1 MYQTGMHWQGKDLMA
16 IRRIYQIL
24 TIGFCSLIFSGPLLA
39 VNTPSETPNYSQ
51 LIDYIQKEDLSG
63 PLMVFGGSE
72 ENFDRQLNVE
82 NIAYINANSDLLRQ
96 IQSHLNGEHLKW
108 KLKTSFKQLWVVP
121 ENRDEYAQLFE
132 RYCQDAV
139 AYLLERIKRPSPYA
153 AISTLKGPL
162 PDFNQLNND
171 GITAYLV
178 HNIADEYTEE
188 YLFFDAEN
196 DQTQV
201 KIKLSNREFSGKIG
215 SVTSKL
221 KIGEN
226 NQFEF
231 IREPYTLWQNSAKNP
246 YNVFIV
252 PIEETLHI
260 ILRSA
265 TEQAMHEDLTS
276 LKPEKLQELNK
287 VIDHW
292 MAVEEAVVGGLVWQ
306 IMPELLAQVAHGI
319 PNLCLEQT
327 KKERDEH
334 AQYKFLDRGID
345 LVNRLGVDETM
356 NLYQSSPQ
364 EFKTRLIDI
373 SPKFK
378 SAKIAQPPILVN

>member
-1 MYQTGMHWQGKDLMA
+1 MA
-16 IRRIYQIL
+16 IRRIFQIL
-24 TIGFCSLIFSGPLLA
+24 TIGFCSLIFSGELFA
-39 VNTPSETPNYSQ
+39 VNTPIETPNYSQ
-51 LIDYIQKEDLSG
+51 LLDYIQKEDLSD
-63 PLMVFGGSE
+63 PLMVFGGIE
-72 ENFDRQLNVE
+72 ENFDRQLNME

-96 IQSHLNGEHLKW
+96 IQSHLNGDRLKW

-139 AYLLERIKRPSPYA
+139 AYLLERIKRPSPYN

-162 PDFNQLNND
+162 PDFNQLNNE
-171 GITAYLV
+171 GVTAYLV

-188 YLFFDAEN
+188 YLFFAAEN

-231 IREPYTLWQNSAKNP
+231 IRERYTLWQNSAKNP
-246 YNVFIV
+246 YNVLIV

-260 ILRSA
+260 ILRAA
-265 TEQAMHEDLTS
+265 TEQAMHQDLTS
-276 LKPEKLQELNK
+276 LKPEKLHEVKK

-292 MAVEEAVVGGLVWQ
+292 MSVEEAVVGGLVWQ
-306 IMPELLAQVAHGI
+306 IMPEMLAHVAHGI
-319 PNLCLEQT
+319 PSLSLDQT
-327 KKERDEH
+327 KKERNEH
-334 AQYKFLDRGID
+334 DQYQFLDRGID

-356 NLYQSSPQ
+356 NLYQVSPQ
-364 EFKTRLIDI
+364 EFKTRLIDTSHQI
-373 SPKFK
+373 E
-378 SAKIAQPPILVN
+378 SAQIVQTPLLVN

>member
-1 MYQTGMHWQGKDLMA
+1 MIPDCKHWQREDSMA
-16 IRRIYQIL
+16 IRCIIQII
-24 TIGFCSLIFSGPLLA
+24 TIGICSLALTGQLFA
-39 VNTPSETPNYSQ
+39 VNKPIETPNYSQ
-51 LIDYIQKEDLSG
+51 LLDYIQKEDLSD
-63 PLMVFGGSE
+63 PLMVFGGIE
-72 ENFDRQLNVE
+72 ENFDRQLNLE
-82 NIAYINANSDLLRQ
+82 NIAYINANSDLLQQ
-96 IQSHLNGEHLKW
+96 IQSHLSGDHLKW

-132 RYCQDAV
+132 RYCHDAV
-139 AYLLERIKRPSPYA
+139 AYLLERINRPNPYN

-162 PDFNQLNND
+162 PDLNRLNTD

-196 DQTQV
+196 DQSQV

-221 KIGEN
+221 KIGED

-246 YNVFIV
+246 YNVLIV

-276 LKPEKLQELNK
+276 LKPEKLHEVNK
-287 VIDHW
+287 LIDHW
-292 MAVEEAVVGGLVWQ
+292 MAVEEAVVGGLVWR
-306 IMPELLAQVAHGI
+306 IMPELLAHVAQGI
-319 PNLCLEQT
+319 SGLSLEQT
-327 KKERDEH
+327 KKERH
-334 AQYKFLDRGID
+334 AHDQYQYLDRGID
-345 LVNRLGVDETM
+345 LVNRMGVDETM
-356 NLYQSSPQ
+356 NLYQNSPQ
-364 EFKTRLIDI
+364 KFKTKLIDA
-373 SPKFK
+373 SPKIE
-378 SAKIAQPPILVN
+378 SAKIAQTQLLVN

>member
-1 MYQTGMHWQGKDLMA
+1 MA
-16 IRRIYQIL
+16 LKRILHIL
-24 TIGFCSLIFSGPLLA
+24 TICTCSLIFSGELSA
-39 VNTPSETPNYSQ
+39 VNTPLGTPNYSQ
-51 LIDYIQKEDLSG
+51 LIDYIQKEDLSD
-63 PLMVFGGSE
+63 PLMVFGGVE
-72 ENFDRQLNVE
+72 ENFDRQLNLE
-82 NIAYINANSDLLRQ
+82 NIAYINANGDLLRQ
-96 IQSHLNGEHLKW
+96 IQSHLKGDHLKW

-132 RYCQDAV
+132 QYCQDAV
-139 AYLLERIKRPSPYA
+139 AYLLERIKRPSPYN

-162 PDFNQLNND
+162 PEVDQQNSD

-188 YLFFDAEN
+188 YLFYDAEN

-215 SVTSKL
+215 SVTSRL

-231 IREPYTLWQNSAKNP
+231 IRESYTLWQNSAKNP
-246 YNVFIV
+246 YNVLMV

-265 TEQAMHEDLTS
+265 TEQAMHQDLTS
-276 LKPEKLQELNK
+276 LKPEKLHEVNE

-306 IMPELLAQVAHGI
+306 IMPELLDHVAQGI
-319 PNLCLEQT
+319 SGLSLDQT
-327 KKERDEH
+327 KNERDEH
-334 AQYKFLDRGID
+334 AQYQFLDRGIA
-345 LVNRLGVDETM
+345 LVNLLGVDATM
-356 NLYQSSPQ
+356 NLYQDSPR
-364 EFKTRLIDI
+364 EFKSRLVDT
-373 SPKFK
+373 SPKIE
-378 SAKIAQPPILVN
+378 SAQAGQAPLLVN